1 MVSEHRKNEAILII
15 GAGTFGLATAHRLAS
30 AGYTNI
36 TVLEKDGQIPS
47 RFSAG
52 FDLNKI
58 IRAEYA
64 DSFYTPLT
72 LVSVRFGLNNSS

>member
-1 MVSEHRKNEAILII
+1 MTSEHKKNDPVLVV
-15 GAGTFGLATAHRLAS
+15 GAGVFGLATAHQLAS

-52 FDLNKI
+52 YDLNKI
-58 IRAEYA
+58 VRPEYA
-64 DSFYTPLT
+64 DSFYTALT
-72 LVSVRFGLNNSS
+72 LVSNLLTL